1 MSSVQLKSNKALG
14 ELIHYYRLI
23 KGYSQKDLAKKL
35 HVTISAI
42 SSWERGQ
49 NKPGLD
55 VAMMIAEDIG
65 ISLDEFFLTRKAN
78 TVQAA
83 HHLSDQITMA
93 NAYVEI
99 SDLKLTPDKRLALT
113 LRIKGLSLTL
123 EMIDYYSRQLKV
135 WLDNELVSIQ
145 STIVQ
150 LDDETI
156 SISPEL
162 KAITQPVRCFECV
175 TEMAY
180 HPYQDVEMRLMC
192 HEQEERYVIPGSTIR
207 LLHEDHPMNHKTT
220 HQQELLLNSSD
231 HKEVLQY
238 LAKSNNPNSL
248 QEYVKR
254 LYF

>member
-1 MSSVQLKSNKALG
+1 MTSVQLKSQKALG

-55 VAMMIAEDIG
+55 VAMLIADDIG
-65 ISLDEFFLTRKAN
+65 ISLDEFFLTRKPIF
-78 TVQAA
+78 VHKA
-83 HHLSDQITMA
+83 HHLSDRISMT

-99 SDLKLTPDKRLALT
+99 TDLVLMTNNQLALT
-113 LRIKGLSLTL
+113 LQIKGLSLTL
-123 EMIDYYSRQLKV
+123 EMLDYYSRQLKV
-135 WLDNELVSIQ
+135 WVDNEPVSIQ

-150 LDDETI
+150 KDDEKV

-162 KAITQPVRCFECV
+162 EAITHPVRCFDCV
-175 TEMAY
+175 TQFSY

-220 HQQELLLNSSD
+220 HQQEVLLNSSD
-231 HKEVLQY
+231 HQEVLRY
-238 LAKSNNPNSL
+238 LAKSRNPNSL

-254 LYF
+254 LYL